1 MIFTVDFLWIHLQN
15 WMTFPRLLYEWMLIL
30 LRAFLAF
37 VEVILYSYIQELICI
52 EFANT
57 MENINV
63 EKSSPSWN
71 KPLIGHGIIF
81 SIYMAEF
88 DLIIFC

>member
-1 MIFTVDFLWIHLQN
+1 
-15 WMTFPRLLYEWMLIL
+15 MLIL
-30 LRAFLAF
+30 LRAFSAF

-57 MENINV
+57 MKNINV
-63 EKSSPSWN
+63 EKSSPLWN

-81 SIYMAEF
+81 SIYMAGF
-88 DLIIFC
+88 YLIIFC